1 MFLDYKKETK
11 DLVLD
16 LINRDN
22 PQLEYPLDHD
32 NCIIGVPVP
41 LAVADMVGFRNTS
54 VMVTYKGEPA
64 QKYVG
69 PVRLYYRRLTGAEL
83 FPGGRIVI
91 DHYRPSGNIPKQE
104 YIDLINDK
112 YGLELRTSDI
122 STGDISNNIATGNI
136 AVTAG
141 CLAFVGNFP
150 FRRIQALIP
159 INVPVPEVVNNWLPS
174 QPLGGLD
181 YTSVLYGVDFTPFDH
196 LIEGAGNTFQNL
208 EYSLPLMEVMSSY
221 ANVKFGPGSDK
232 VMDSTTMRATIYER
246 FSSNDIYTN
255 NNYQKVM
262 IITPSNAN
270 SWLKGSIYL
279 HFDKDL

>member
-69 PVRLYYRRLTGAEL
+69 PVRLYYRRLTGTEL
-83 FPGGRIVI
+83 FPGGRIII
-91 DHYRPSGNIPKQE
+91 DHYRPSGSIPKQE

-112 YGLELRTSDI
+112 YGLELRASDI
-122 STGDISNNIATGNI
+122 STGDMANTITTGNI
-136 AVTAG
+136 GVSAG

-150 FRRIQALIP
+150 YRRIQAMMP
-159 INVPVPEVVNNWLPS
+159 ISVPVPAVGDNWLTL
-174 QPLGGLD
+174 QNHNLD
-181 YTSVLYGVDFTPFDH
+181 YAPVLYGADFTPFDH
-196 LIEGAGNTFQNL
+196 LIRGAGNTFQNPV
-208 EYSLPLMEVMSSY
+208 YASPLKDVMSEY
-221 ANVKFGPGSDK
+221 AGVNFRDYGDTRLNA
-232 VMDSTTMRATIYER
+232 DTIRATIH
-246 FSSNDIYTN
+246 DIPSPAASGANQEYN
-255 NNYQKVM
+255 HVM
-262 IITPSNAN
+262 IITPVNAN
-270 SWLKGSIYL
+270 SWLKGALYL
-279 HFDKDL
+279 HFNEDL